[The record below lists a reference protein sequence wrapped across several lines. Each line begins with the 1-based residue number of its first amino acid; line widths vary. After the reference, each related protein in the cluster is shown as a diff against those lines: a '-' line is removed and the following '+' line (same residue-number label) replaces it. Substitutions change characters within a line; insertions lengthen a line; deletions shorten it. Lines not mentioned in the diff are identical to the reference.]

1 MQASKRVLINTSAQ
15 YLRAILN
22 IVISFLATRIILKV
36 LGVDDYGIYA
46 LIAGVISILSFI
58 TSSLIIT
65 TQRFLSVA
73 QGKKDIAKSKVIFN
87 NSLILHLIMGVV
99 VVLILELLFPLL
111 FNGFL
116 NIPETRIEAAK
127 TLYHLVA
134 LILFFTLITSPF
146 RAVLVSHEN
155 IVYISL
161 IEVCDSVFKLLIAY
175 ALYFVTSDRLVIY
188 GLLLVGIQIF
198 NLLTLSIYD
207 YVKYEECVLPSF
219 KLIDKTYLR
228 NLFSFAGWTMYN
240 LVCNLGRNQ
249 GISILLNRYMGPAIN
264 TSYGLGF
271 QVSGA
276 LNNLSQ
282 SLLNAVNPQL
292 MKAEGAGNRDRMIR
306 LAEIE
311 SKLAF
316 FLLSAVAIPC
326 IFEMPSL
333 LKIWLGEVPQY
344 AVLFCRMVVLA
355 ALADTLTVG
364 LGAANNAIGDIK
376 KYTLVICT
384 IKLSTLVVSIVLL
397 HVGLNVLYV
406 AVVYV
411 LIELLSSICRLP
423 FLHLTANLNVSLFV
437 KRVFAKEFFP
447 LVFLLLSS
455 FLITRLELFSYRF
468 VLTFSVSML
477 LYIIAIYFMGLCKD
491 EKMIIES
498 YIKKFKLKNQK

>member
-36 LGVDDYGIYA
+36 LGVEDYGIYA

-326 IFEMPSL
+326 VFEMPSL

-364 LGAANNAIGDIK
+364 LGAANNAIGNIK
-376 KYTLVICT
+376 NYTLVICS
-384 IKLSTLVVSIVLL
+384 IKLFTLVVCVVLL
-397 HVGLNVLYV
+397 YEGFNIVYV
-406 AVVYV
+406 AVAYV

-423 FLHLTANLNVSLFV
+423 FLSLTAKLNVSLFV
-437 KRVFAKEFFP
+437 KRVFAKELFP
-447 LVFLLLSS
+447 LLVLVLSS
-455 FLITRLELFSYRF
+455 FFITRLDLSSYRF
-468 VLTFSVSML
+468 VLTFSVSLL
-477 LYIIAIYFMGLCKD
+477 LYAIAIFFMGLCQD
-491 EKMIIES
+491 EKMVIES
-498 YIKKFKLKNQK
+498 YIKKFK

>member
-15 YLRAILN
+15 YVRAIFN
-22 IVISFLATRIILKV
+22 IVFSFLATRIILKV
-36 LGVDDYGIYA
+36 LGVDDYGIYT

-73 QGKKDIAKSKVIFN
+73 QGKKDLAKSKVIFN
-87 NSLILHLIMGVV
+87 NSLILHLIMGIG

-116 NIPETRIEAAK
+116 NIPEVRIGAAK

-175 ALYFVTSDRLVIY
+175 VLYYVNSDKLVVY

-207 YVKYEECVLPSF
+207 FVKYEECVLPSF
-219 KLIDKTYLR
+219 KRIDKTYLR

-264 TSYGLGF
+264 ASYGLGF

-447 LVFLLLSS
+447 LVLLLLSS

-498 YIKKFKLKNQK
+498 YIKKFKLKIKD